1 MQRKN
6 DSWKKIYIFSILK
19 ICGNDVSKLKM
30 TLAFVIYMTSTDG
43 MVLYVDM
50 NVIFFP
56 AIIFYRDMQRKYIT
70 STDATDIQ

>member
-19 ICGNDVSKLKM
+19 MCGNDVWKLKM

-43 MVLYVDM
+43 MVLYADM

>member
-19 ICGNDVSKLKM
+19 MCGNDVLKLKM
-30 TLAFVIYMTSTDG
+30 TLAFVIYMTSTDA

-50 NVIFFP
+50 NVNFFP
-56 AIIFYRDMQRKYIT
+56 AIIFTLHVRIT
-70 STDATDIQ
+70 YVIYF

>member
-1 MQRKN
+1 
-6 DSWKKIYIFSILK
+6 
-19 ICGNDVSKLKM
+19 
-30 TLAFVIYMTSTDG
+30 MTSTDG

-70 STDATDIQ
+70 STDATDKQ